1 TMQNV
6 VSRAVPT
13 LGELSVV
20 DLLNDDG
27 TITKIA
33 VAGEDPEAARD
44 LGLMR
49 QRFPVDPDG
58 VHPVANVIR
67 TGEPAL
73 LAELTDEI
81 MREIA
86 QSDEHLELMHR
97 LRYKSALVVPLSAR
111 GRILGAPSVLH
122 LGPESNRYVPEDL
135 EMLAELGRRA
145 AIALDNARLHTDA
158 RRAEQRQRLLA
169 RSSEILNASL
179 DYEETLGDIAR
190 LTVP

>member
-1 TMQNV
+1 MESNSHTQRQRFLVESTALLDASLDPGETMQNV

-44 LGLMR
+44 LGLVR

-67 TGEPAL
+67 TGQPAL

-81 MREIA
+81 MRKIA

-97 LRYKSALVVPLSAR
+97 
-111 GRILGAPSVLH
+111 
-122 LGPESNRYVPEDL
+122 
-135 EMLAELGRRA
+135 
-145 AIALDNARLHTDA
+145 
-158 RRAEQRQRLLA
+158 
-169 RSSEILNASL
+169 
-179 DYEETLGDIAR
+179 
-190 LTVP
+190 